1 MCGIAG
7 FINKN
12 NGNSLYETKE
22 NLLLMMDA
30 IIHRGPDDFGISTFG
45 FKDGEQ
51 LQTKNFKNE
60 YQGEHQIAFG
70 HRRLSIIDLS
80 ELGRQPMTNKDQSLE
95 IIFNGEIYN
104 YLELKAVHFPD
115 YPFKTETDTEVL
127 LACYEKWGAD
137 MLTRLDGMFSFAIY
151 DKKKNSLFF
160 ARDAMGIKPFYYAQ
174 TDSRFYFASEPK
186 AIQAALKNKLTLNT
200 ISSAEFLL
208 IGLSD
213 HDESTFFKEIKQ
225 LKGGHFM
232 TYDLTYHQ
240 TKIVNYWS
248 PSEIDPTE
256 NSQIPIEYWKV
267 AKEAV
272 TRQLRSDVPLGT
284 SLSGG
289 IDSSVILTL
298 ASEILGEKSNQYN
311 AITYIEKGFILD
323 ESKDAKMIAESSG
336 LNWHGVEVDQNN
348 LCTEVD
354 NMITSMG
361 EPFSTLSMFAQY
373 KVMEYAKSIGIKVM
387 LDGQGGDEIY
397 LGYPRVAQFILTEYL
412 RQGKFG
418 LFYKELMG
426 LKNHAS
432 LSIPRALLGNLYFSN
447 SSIAITRSMKGMTQ
461 YINKDLLHQYRKDV
475 AEDLYSSKNL
485 QDRQVDELTKYCLPR
500 LLRYADRNS
509 MAFSIESRVPHL
521 SNLIIDFALK
531 TPIEWRVHEGWT
543 KYYVRKAAENSKIP
557 NSILFNPLKKGFDVP
572 QNQWV
577 RQLRPLINQYIE
589 NSSSN
594 KHLLNLDKIQSDV
607 NSDLSNSD
615 ASKLWRSI
623 SFMAFLQKNN
633 LTT

>member
-1 MCGIAG
+1 MSFYG
-7 FINKN
+7 F
-12 NGNSLYETKE
+12 NGQDNSNIDKCKIES
-22 NLLLMMDA
+22 NS
-30 IIHRGPDDFGISTFG
+30 DF
-45 FKDGEQ
+45 
-51 LQTKNFKNE
+51 
-60 YQGEHQIAFG
+60 QIAFG

-80 ELGRQPMTNKDQSLE
+80 ENGRQPMTNKDQSLE

-104 YLELKAVHFPD
+104 YLELKNSYFSD
-115 YPFKTETDTEVL
+115 YHFKTETDTEVL
-127 LACYEKWGAD
+127 LACYEKWGVD
-137 MLTRLDGMFSFAIY
+137 MLLKLDGMFSFALY
-151 DKKKNSLFF
+151 DKKQNNIFF

-174 TDSRFYFASEPK
+174 IDSKFYFASEPK
-186 AIQAALKNKLTLNT
+186 AIQAAIKNKLTLN
-200 ISSAEFLL
+200 IQNSAEFLL
-208 IGLSD
+208 MGISD
-213 HDESTFFKEIKQ
+213 HDEGTFYKEIKQ
-225 LKGGHFM
+225 LTGGHLM
-232 TYDLTYHQ
+232 IYNLINQDISI
-240 TKIVNYWS
+240 KKYWLA
-248 PSEIDPTE
+248 PEINNKGAAD
-256 NSQIPIEYWKV
+256 IPGEYWKT

-272 TRQLRSDVPLGT
+272 KRQLRSDVPLGT

-289 IDSSVILTL
+289 IDSSVILIL
-298 ASEILGEKSNQYN
+298 ASEILGDNSSKYN
-311 AITYIEKGFILD
+311 AITYTEKGFIGD
-323 ESKDAKMIAESSG
+323 ESLEAKMIAENAG
-336 LNWHGVEVDQNN
+336 LNWHEVEVDQGN
-348 LCTEVD
+348 LCVEVD
-354 NMITSMG
+354 HMITSMG

-397 LGYPRVAQFILTEYL
+397 LGYPRVAQFVLMEYL

-418 LFYKELMG
+418 LFYRELMG

-432 LSIPRALLGNLYFSN
+432 LSIPRALMGNLFFSN
-447 SSIAITRSMKGMTQ
+447 SSIAITRNTRSLGN
-461 YINKDLLHQYRKDV
+461 YISKDLLNQYRKDV

-531 TPIEWRVHEGWT
+531 TPIDWRIHDGWT

-557 NSILFNPLKKGFDVP
+557 NKILFNPLKRGFEVP

-577 RQLRPLINQYIE
+577 KQLRPLLNQYIE
-589 NSSSN
+589 NSSAY
-594 KHLLNLDKIQSDV
+594 KHVLNLEKIQSDV
-607 NSDLSNSD
+607 NSDSTNTD
-615 ASKLWRSI
+615 ASKLWRTI